1 MDDLNFNLSLPDMF
15 FDEIQCGIQ
24 PHCDHAQDYD
34 GHEHPGEFKC
44 LRTVDDQVTESL
56 SCTDKFSDDHTNQA
70 KTDIYFHY
78 A

>member
-1 MDDLNFNLSLPDMF
+1 MDDLNFNLSLSDMF

-24 PHCDHAQDYD
+24 PHCDHAQDHD

-44 LRTVDDQVTESL
+44 LRAVDDQLTEPL

-70 KTDIYFHY
+70 
-78 A
+78 